1 MKCRTLQWGRA
12 IYSVEGREWSVPLAT
27 CRSVPSTPWN
37 STSPSTPPS
46 RSVPNTLWDPLQP
59 LSFPLPSSWKR
70 VITRSKPIVFVDNEH
85 VPWWGDD
92 SGQWVSE
99 RLRRQSLQWSRHL
112 VTHLEENHTTNPN
125 HTPAVSHKE
134 IYDRLNGQVTTVV
147 KGRIVDTPC
156 NGHDCTSR
164 ALPKTLH
171 WKIVQK
177 WFELVSFRFQPL
189 GFVRHRSSTHIR
201 MYIRQ
206 YHIKPSSF

>member
-164 ALPKTLH
+164 ALPKPTLETSDCP
-171 WKIVQK
+171 KM
-177 WFELVSFRFQPL
+177 
-189 GFVRHRSSTHIR
+189 VRAGI
-201 MYIRQ
+201 I
-206 YHIKPSSF
+206 